1 MAEPLGEHGCPNCE
15 RLLRRFEELER
26 LCAEQQA
33 RLLQAER
40 RVAELEA
47 ELAAARKNSGNS
59 SKPPSSDIVKP
70 KPAAPPTAGQRQR
83 GAQPGHPKHE
93 RVAFD
98 ESQIDRTRDYVCTA
112 CPDCG
117 GAIEPSV
124 EPPRV
129 IQQVEL
135 IEKPVE
141 ISEHRSQPGWCP
153 QCQRTHYAPFPDEV
167 QRAGLIG
174 PRLTTFA
181 GYLKGA
187 GHCSYSTIQNLF
199 RDVLGVPVSR
209 GQLRKVCAKVADSL
223 ETSYTELLHALPE
236 EERLNVD
243 ETGHKDNGTAM
254 WTWCF
259 RAPQFTLFKI
269 DPSRS
274 SQVLQDVL
282 GLEFDGVLGCD
293 YYSAYH
299 KYMRLNEH
307 VLVQF
312 CLAHLIRDIKFL
324 TTHPAPRNQIYG
336 TRVLQATRELFALFH
351 RRETLTAAQFELLR
365 EDAANELCGAAK
377 YDVPETA
384 EAQNLADRFWKHG
397 DEYLRFLTTPGV
409 EPTNNLAEQAIR
421 FVVID
426 RRVTQGS
433 RSPAGRRWL
442 ERIWTTLATCAQ
454 QGRSAFEFLHQSLA
468 AHFQDHTPPS
478 LLPDST

>member
-1 MAEPLGEHGCPNCE
+1 MAEPVGEQGCPNCARVLQ
-15 RLLRRFEELER
+15 RL
-26 LCAEQQA
+26 EQM
-33 RLLQAER
+33 ER

-70 KPAAPPTAGQRQR
+70 KPAAQPPAGQRKR
-83 GAQPGHPKHE
+83 GAQPGHPRHE

-98 ESQIDRTRDYVCTA
+98 ESQIDRIRDYVVPA

-117 GAIEPSV
+117 GPVEPSA
-124 EPPRV
+124 EPPRML
-129 IQQVEL
+129 QQVEL
-135 IEKPVE
+135 LARPIE

-153 QCQRTHYAPFPDEV
+153 QCQRTHYASLPEEV
-167 QRAGLIG
+167 QGAGLIG
-174 PRLTTFA
+174 PRLTTFV

-187 GHCSYSTIQNLF
+187 CHCSFSTIQNLL
-199 RDVLGVPVSR
+199 RDVIGVPVSR
-209 GQLRKVCAKVADSL
+209 GQLRKVCVKVADSL
-223 ETSYTELLHALPE
+223 EVSYTELRHALPQQ
-236 EERLNVD
+236 ERLNVD
-243 ETGHKDNGTAM
+243 ETGHKDNGRGM

-259 RAPQFTLFKI
+259 RAPRFTLFQI
-269 DPSRS
+269 DPSRGS
-274 SQVLQDVL
+274 KVLLDVL
-282 GLEFDGVLGCD
+282 GAEFDGVLGCD
-293 YYSAYH
+293 YYSAYR
-299 KYMRLNEH
+299 KYLRLNEQ
-307 VLVQF
+307 VAMQF

-324 TTHPAPRNQIYG
+324 TTHPDPRNQAYG

-351 RRETLTAAQFELLR
+351 RRETLSAGQFELLR

-377 YDVPETA
+377 FDVPKTA
-384 EAQNLADRFWKHG
+384 AAQNLANRFWKHG
-397 DEYLRFLTTPGV
+397 AEYLRFLSTPGV

-433 RSPAGRRWL
+433 RSPAGQRWL

-468 AHFQDHTPPS
+468 ARFRNHAPPS
-478 LLPDST
+478 LLPNSS